1 MSRAYRL
8 IRATCV
14 CRQKD
19 KPADISTIMV
29 KKDEANSNPF
39 VTPTLILTESK
50 YGSAI
55 I

>member
-14 CRQKD
+14 YRQKD

-29 KKDEANSNPF
+29 KKDEANSFCDAHFN
-39 VTPTLILTESK
+39 IDRK
-50 YGSAI
+50 
-55 I
+55 